1 MAFFQLLPAK
11 ARRWVYGVAS
21 LLLLAY
27 GAWEVAHGDVVQ
39 AVVSLLTSVV
49 SGMAHANVTPD
60 QDEGSGQ

>member
-1 MAFFQLLPAK
+1 MAFFQLLPSRV
-11 ARRWVYGVAS
+11 RRWVYGVAS

-49 SGMAHANVTPD
+49 SGMAHANVTPND
-60 QDEGSGQ
+60 DSGVD